1 MDSRVKRRAILFSMC
16 AVVLIVGVTFLGN
29 ASTLRR
35 YLPDWM
41 KGGKPPAVDSA
52 ENRAET
58 ESEPGSG
65 SESAGGFVT
74 DGFAGADPALQMGSD
89 LRAFLNDATFFDKE
103 LSSYEKELLDGKRLS
118 FVTVSVERDLRVQ
131 IRDSA
136 GDLATGVPFVIHLK
150 EQGNYVDQDKDGVI
164 YVNGLDAGEYEMTLT
179 EAGEFEP
186 PKPIVVSVR
195 DQVEHAAI
203 ADIKLLM
210 RTEEDLQAQEDAE
223 GRGEAADGDETESFE
238 VRNVGE
244 EGQMG
249 IDVSKQNGEIDWD
262 RVKSSGIDFAIIRC
276 GYRGYVTG
284 ELVEDPYFEKN
295 MRGALAAGLKVG
307 AYFSTQATTEVEA
320 VEEASM
326 AIALSREYKL
336 AYPIFASSG
345 SAGGNGRADSLGMEA
360 RTKLCQAFCE
370 TVEDAGV
377 AGGIRGSRTWF
388 RTKLRMDMLSEHIIW
403 LAEYREKPVYAG
415 NYHFWQ
421 YTGSGSVDG
430 VEGSVGLNIGYL
442 AY

>member
-1 MDSRVKRRAILFSMC
+1 MDSRVKWRAILLSLG
-16 AVVLIVGVTFLGN
+16 AVSLIVGVTFLGN
-29 ASTLRR
+29 ASSLRR
-35 YLPDWM
+35 YLPSWM
-41 KGGKPPAVDSA
+41 KRGMPPAAGAPKD
-52 ENRAET
+52 ET
-58 ESEPGSG
+58 GTVSEANG
-65 SESAGGFVT
+65 AGGFVE

-89 LRAFLNDATFFDKE
+89 LRAFLKDATFFDKE
-103 LSSYEKELLDGKRLS
+103 LSSYEMEMLDGKRLS

-131 IRDSA
+131 IRDGA
-136 GDLATGVPFVIHLK
+136 GDLVVGEPFVIHLK
-150 EQGNYVDQDKDGVI
+150 DQGNYVDQDKDGVI
-164 YVNGLDAGEYEMTLT
+164 YVNGLNAGEYEMTLT

-186 PKPIVVSVR
+186 PNPTVVSVR

-203 ADIKLLM
+203 ADIELLM
-210 RTEEDLQAQEDAE
+210 RTEEDLETQEDSE
-223 GRGEAADGDETESFE
+223 GRGEDADGDETEVFD

-249 IDVSKQNGEIDWD
+249 VDVSKRNGEIDWD
-262 RVKSSGIDFAIIRC
+262 KVRNAGIEFALIRC

-284 ELVEDPYFEKN
+284 ALVEDPYFAKN

-307 AYFSTQATTEVEA
+307 AYFATQAMTEVEA

-326 AIALSREYKL
+326 ALALCREYKL
-336 AYPIFASSG
+336 AYPIFAASG
-345 SAGGNGRADSLGMEA
+345 SAGGSGRADGLGMEA
-360 RTKLCQAFCE
+360 RTKLFQAFCE
-370 TVEDAGV
+370 TVEDAGY

-388 RTKLRMDMLSEHIIW
+388 RTKLRMDMLTEHAIW

-421 YTGSGSVDG
+421 YTASGGVDG
-430 VEGSVGLNIGYL
+430 IEGIVGLDIGYL